1 MRAPITFEEFVLYF
15 PTLSSV
21 PGTQINENRLGGQA
35 MPETPAIRSRIKHLL
50 VDALHLQGLSPA
62 NIVDDA
68 PLFGAGL
75 GLDSVDA
82 LELVVAIEKEFGIR
96 IQNHEVG
103 EEAFAS
109 VSALAAFVDGRLA
122 AAGNPNAG
130 T

>member
-1 MRAPITFEEFVLYF
+1 
-15 PTLSSV
+15 
-21 PGTQINENRLGGQA
+21 
-35 MPETPAIRSRIKHLL
+35 
-50 VDALHLQGLSPA
+50 
-62 NIVDDA
+62 
-68 PLFGAGL
+68 
-75 GLDSVDA
+75 
-82 LELVVAIEKEFGIR
+82 VVAIEKEFGIR